1 MSVRQWISFTDRQ
14 NVCQA
19 MNFVHWQTKCLSGNE
34 FRPLTDKMSVSI
46 LNSFTDRQNV
56 CQAMNFVHWQTK
68 CLSGNEFRPL
78 TDKMSVTYLKFIH
91 WQTKRLCEPG
101 VNDWALVLLT
111 DISSVSDTEKSKNLR
126 KITKFIDWQT
136 PVCQCDDLREDF
148 ACTDRHFICQSM
160 NLSSLTEEKSVSNEQ
175 RVKSNEQRVKEQWC
189 EDIREHLIG
198 DIHTFLSI

>member
-19 MNFVHWQTKCLSGNE
+19 MNFVHWQTKCLS
-34 FRPLTDKMSVSI
+34 RI
-46 LNSFTDRQNV
+46 LNSFTDRRNV
-56 CQAMNFVHWQTK
+56 CQEPTYLIGRSCCWQTFR
-68 CLSGNEFRPL
+68 LSVIP
-78 TDKMSVTYLKFIH
+78 
-91 WQTKRLCEPG
+91 
-101 VNDWALVLLT
+101 
-111 DISSVSDTEKSKNLR
+111 KNQKIWE

-136 PVCQCDDLREDF
+136 PFCQCDDLREHF

-198 DIHTFLSI
+198 DIQVARMPML